1 MPTTLSAEP
10 LRATF
15 RIPKRKKHV
24 PAVRARVRETLAA
37 WGLERLVPDVELVS
51 SELVTNAVV
60 HCRVS
65 FAEVEVTLHVDWG
78 ELVLEVSD
86 PDRARLPQ
94 LGQYCPEGDEEGG
107 RGLLL
112 VAALSESWGCR
123 ELKFGKCVWARFR
136 ADRDTAE
143 DST

>member
-24 PAVRARVRETLAA
+24 PAVRARVRETLVK
-37 WGLERLVPDVELVS
+37 WGLEQLAPDVELVA
-51 SELVTNAVV
+51 SELITNAVI

-65 FAEVEVTLHVDWG
+65 FAEVQVTVHVDWG

-94 LGQYCPEGDEEGG
+94 LGECRAEGDEEGG

-112 VAALSESWGCR
+112 VAALSDSWGCR
-123 ELKFGKCVWARFR
+123 ELKYGKCVWARFR
-136 ADRDTAE
+136 TVREPAE
-143 DST
+143 GST

>member
-1 MPTTLSAEP
+1 MLTTLSAEP
-10 LRATF
+10 FRAAF

-24 PAVRARVRETLAA
+24 PAVRAQVRETLIK
-37 WGLERLVPDVELVS
+37 WGLEQIASDVELVT
-51 SELVTNAVV
+51 SELVTNAVI

-65 FAEVEVTLHVDWG
+65 FAEVEVTVHVDWD

-94 LGQYCPEGDEEGG
+94 PGERRPEDDEEGG

-112 VAALSESWGCR
+112 VAALSDSWGCR
-123 ELKFGKCVWARFR
+123 ELTYGKCVWARFR
-136 ADRDTAE
+136 ADRDTVE
-143 DST
+143 GST

>member
-37 WGLERLVPDVELVS
+37 WGLERLTPEVELVAC
-51 SELVTNAVV
+51 ELVTNAVV

-86 PDRARLPQ
+86 PDRTRLPQ
-94 LGQYCPEGDEEGG
+94 LGAGCPEDGEGG

-123 ELKFGKCVWARFR
+123 ELEYGKCVWARFE
-136 ADRDTAE
+136 ADRDGAGG
-143 DST
+143 SA